1 MRAHHLQ
8 DTALRYFLEVV
19 RSGSLAVASERLH
32 VAASAIS
39 RQISGLEQALDT
51 VLFERQPRGMVPTPA
66 GEILAAHARRT
77 SMDADR
83 VLEDIDAL
91 RGARQGR
98 VRIASAEGFAS
109 HFLPPL
115 IVEFRRSHERMVF
128 DVAVVAPAEVPARLR
143 AGDADI
149 GLTFSRT
156 PEKDI
161 RVEHQQP
168 APIQALMR
176 PDHPLAAAR
185 SLTLARLCEYP
196 VALPAPDTTLRQMI
210 DIACS
215 RQQIDLQPMLTCNT
229 VAVLHGFVRNEGD
242 AWTLALDALERF
254 CCDEDVVVPDYS
266 FSANR
271 SVGTKRISRDGQRVV
286 VAEGIFAAELIAPL
300 RAEGLLADA
309 LLVRQNRWVTF
320 ARRLVRDLR
329 ESRKSRWYLVTQGWA
344 KAKAEPAI
352 VAAQRA
358 KGARPVS
365 KPQARTILTE
375 LAARPALTPTDA

>member
-66 GEILAAHARRT
+66 GEILAAHARRS

-83 VLEDIDAL
+83 VLEDLDAL

-115 IVEFRRSHERMVF
+115 IVEFRRVHERMVF
-128 DVAVVAPAEVPARLR
+128 DVAVVAPGEVPARLR

-168 APIQALMR
+168 APILALMR

-229 VAVLHGFVRNEGD
+229 VAVLHGFVLEGGGL
-242 AWTLALDALERF
+242 TVSGE
-254 CCDEDVVVPDYS
+254 V
-266 FSANR
+266 SAR
-271 SVGTKRISRDGQRVV
+271 HWVASGQM
-286 VAEGIFAAELIAPL
+286 VAVPL
-300 RAEGLLADA
+300 RDRGL
-309 LLVRQNRWVTF
+309 
-320 ARRLVRDLR
+320 DLR
-329 ESRKSRWYLVTQGWA
+329 DIQLQT
-344 KAKAEPAI
+344 
-352 VAAQRA
+352 
-358 KGARPVS
+358 
-365 KPQARTILTE
+365 
-375 LAARPALTPTDA
+375 LAARTLPHGAQRFLDFLKQRLPERLQASRRRGG